1 MAEQLTNFNEA
12 VAKSMGIIGEKVT
25 DTMIDTLIS
34 KGKLATGQLVAG
46 IQHTETFD
54 EQDNEFVTT
63 IKIPGYGKYVN
74 EGRRPGAKMPPI
86 EKGGAGILPWVMAR
100 RIKTPGLTQRQLA
113 WAIAKSIQKKGIR
126 PTPFIENSIE
136 FALTNFQDEIRK
148 GAVEG
153 MTKDLAVTLE
163 FDFPKAQVTQS

>member
-1 MAEQLTNFNEA
+1 MAETTNFNEA
-12 VAKSMGIIGEKVT
+12 VASAMGILGEKVT

-34 KGKLATGQLVAG
+34 KGKLATGDLVAG

-54 EQDNEFVTT
+54 QQDEQFVTT

-86 EKGGAGILPWVMAR
+86 QPIMEWIRVR
-100 RIKTPGLTQRQLA
+100 RIRTPQYTQPQLA
-113 WAIAKSIQKKGIR
+113 WAIAKSIAKKGIR

-136 FALTNFQDEIRK
+136 FALMNFQDEIK
-148 GAVEG
+148 QGAVDG
-153 MTKDLAVTLE
+153 LTKDLAVMLE
-163 FDFPKAQVTQS
+163 FEYPQAKVTTS

>member
-1 MAEQLTNFNEA
+1 MAETTNFNEA
-12 VAKSMGIIGEKVT
+12 VASAMGILGEKVT

-34 KGKLATGQLVAG
+34 KGKLATGDLVAG

-54 EQDNEFVTT
+54 QQDEQFVTT

-86 EKGGAGILPWVMAR
+86 QPILEWIRVR
-100 RIKTPGLTQRQLA
+100 RIRTPQYTQPQLA
-113 WAIAKSIQKKGIR
+113 WAIAKSISKKGIR

-136 FALTNFQDEIRK
+136 FALMNFQDEIK
-148 GAVEG
+148 QGAVEG
-153 MTKDLAVTLE
+153 LTKDLAVMLE
-163 FDFPKAQVTQS
+163 FEFPDAKITQS

>member
-12 VAKSMGIIGEKVT
+12 VAKSMGILGEKVT

-34 KGKLATGQLVAG
+34 KNKLATGQLVAG
-46 IQHTETFD
+46 IQLTETFD

-63 IKIPGYGKYVN
+63 IKIPGYGKYIN

-86 EKGGAGILPWVMAR
+86 QPILEWIRER
-100 RIKTPGLTQRQLA
+100 RIKTSQYTQPQLA

-136 FALTNFQDEIRK
+136 FALTNFQDEIRA
-148 GAVEG
+148 GVVEG

-163 FDFPKAQVTQS
+163 FDFHKHK

>member
-1 MAEQLTNFNEA
+1 MAETTNFNNA
-12 VAKSMGIIGEKVT
+12 VAQAMGIIGEKVT

-34 KGKLATGQLVAG
+34 KGKLATGQLVQG

-54 EQDNEFVTT
+54 QQDEQFVTT

-86 EKGGAGILPWVMAR
+86 EEGGAGILPWVMAR

-113 WAIAKSIQKKGIR
+113 WAIAKSIAKKGIR
-126 PTPFIENSIE
+126 PTPFIEDSIE
-136 FALTNFQDEIRK
+136 FALTNFQDEIRA

-153 MTKDLAVTLE
+153 LTKDLAVMLE
-163 FDFPKAQVTQS
+163 FEFPDAKITTS